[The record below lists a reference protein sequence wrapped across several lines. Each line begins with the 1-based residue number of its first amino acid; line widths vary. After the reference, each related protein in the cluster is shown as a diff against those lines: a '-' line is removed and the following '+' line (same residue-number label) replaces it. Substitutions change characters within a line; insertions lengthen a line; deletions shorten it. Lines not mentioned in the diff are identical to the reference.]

1 LVPFPFSDLSNL
13 PGQGG
18 AVVAVTLMSD
28 GHTICGDVER
38 QEFSSETAFE
48 AVV

>member
-1 LVPFPFSDLSNL
+1 MNL
-13 PGQGG
+13 LGQGG
-18 AVVAVTLMSD
+18 AALLPVRLMSD